1 MASKLGKLDECT
13 RCGETIF
20 LEKTGTG
27 SADGG
32 YTRWDNFEPL
42 PKEWLNSSYGT
53 FCPHCAGL
61 FYSTMLSFF
70 GSFIELPMELVNYK
84 KGLENNDSEC
94 VSESSTEDC

>member
-53 FCPHCAGL
+53 FCPVCAGI
-61 FYSTMLSFF
+61 FVQKMRDFF
-70 GSFIELPMELVNYK
+70 GMYEKLPKEIRNYK
-84 KGLENNDSEC
+84 EEENNDGEC